1 MSTQLIDIIKRQTNY
16 SEDVIKEKL
25 TLYNNDFEKI
35 ILEYNNY
42 EEKTE
47 EKTISTNQN
56 IFKVIR
62 ENFDNKYK
70 YTKR

>member
-47 EKTISTNQN
+47 EKKISTNQN